1 MSYFFNIL
9 VARVHVDADVLVGVK
24 RLLGRV
30 IPVDVA
36 EVLVEIGPLP
46 GAVVAGAEAKPY
58 L

>member
-1 MSYFFNIL
+1 M
-9 VARVHVDADVLVGVK
+9 ARVHVDADVLVGVK